1 MPTNLKERGANVNH
15 ILKNKYKNAKC
26 SLDYKN
32 PLELLVATMLSAQ
45 CTDERVNKVTVPL
58 FEKYKTAKDYAN
70 APLEELEQAIHSTGF
85 YRNKA
90 RAIKNSCAE
99 IVKKHGGKVPATM
112 DELVTLAGVG
122 RKTANVVLGN
132 VYGEQAIVV
141 DTHMGRV
148 AQRLGLTKEKKP
160 EKIEKDL
167 MLVIPQNEWTAFS
180 HRVILLGR
188 GVCSAR
194 KPDCRQCPF
203 NDFCPS
209 AQHL

>member
-1 MPTNLKERGANVNH
+1 VPTNLKERGANVNH

-45 CTDERVNKVTVPL
+45 CTDERVNK
-58 FEKYKTAKDYAN
+58 A
-70 APLEELEQAIHSTGF
+70 GF